1 MHGLIRDRL
10 EEYLG
15 GAPGRKLPLEVE
27 RHLQHC
33 EECREE
39 VSWMQEQSTLLRSL
53 APSREIDPA
62 PGFYARVLNRI
73 EKQETGSVW
82 SAFLDPVFGRSLSAA
97 ALAMVLLVFGF
108 LAYSQPGIQRQDASA
123 AEAMVSP
130 DAHPPLGIDRDR
142 DRETVFVTLAT
153 YKE

>member
-10 EEYLG
+10 EDYLG
-15 GAPGRKLPLEVE
+15 GAPGRKFPLEVE

-39 VSWMQEQSTLLRSL
+39 VNWMQEQSKLLRAL

-73 EKQETGSVW
+73 EKQQTASVW

-97 ALAMVLLVFGF
+97 ALAMVLLVFGL
-108 LAYSQPGIQRQDASA
+108 LAYSRPGAQPDVSA
-123 AEAMVSP
+123 AEAMVST
-130 DAHPPLGIDRDR
+130 DSHQPLGIDRDR

-153 YKE
+153 YRE

>member
-10 EEYLG
+10 EDYLG
-15 GAPGRKLPLEVE
+15 GAPGRKFPLEVE

-39 VSWMQEQSTLLRSL
+39 VSWMQEQSKLLRSL

-73 EKQETGSVW
+73 ETQQTTSVW
-82 SAFLDPVFGRSLSAA
+82 SAFLDPIFGRSLSAA

-108 LAYSQPGIQRQDASA
+108 LAYSEPGTKPGVSA
-123 AEAMVSP
+123 AEAMVST

-153 YKE
+153 YRE

>member
-10 EEYLG
+10 EEYLD
-15 GAPGRKLPLEVE
+15 GAPGRKFPLEIE
-27 RHLQHC
+27 RHLQRC

-39 VSWMQEQSTLLRSL
+39 VSWMQEQSKLLRALSP
-53 APSREIDPA
+53 AQEMDPS

-73 EKQETGSVW
+73 EKQQTTSVW

-97 ALAMVLLVFGF
+97 ALAMVLLAFGF
-108 LAYSQPGIQRQDASA
+108 LAYSQPGNQPDVSA
-123 AEAMVSP
+123 VEAMVST
-130 DAHPPLGIDRDR
+130 DAQPPLGIDRDR

-153 YKE
+153 YRDE